1 MKILGIETSCD
12 DTCASVIELKDEKDI
27 EFLILSD
34 IISSQIEV
42 HKEWGGVYPSLA
54 RREHQKNLTSVLKES
69 LGKSK
74 LLKKKKSKEV
84 IDRKPLEE
92 ILQRE
97 ESLTNEL
104 IEFLSE
110 YEKPDLNLI
119 AVTSGPGLEPSLW
132 TGINFTKALSSYWEI
147 PIIPINH
154 IEAHLTI
161 SFFSLDNNLLKINS
175 DKDIFPGIGLI
186 VSGGH
191 TQLVLIKGIGDY
203 KIIGE
208 TRDDAAGECFD
219 KTARILG
226 MEYPGGP
233 EIAQKAAEHRGGIE
247 ISLPRPM
254 TKTKNY
260 DFSFSGL
267 KTAVLYHHR
276 SVFDPSEEYIRA
288 MSYEIQQ
295 AIIDILIEKTLRAV
309 NNFKAKSIILGGGVT
324 SNKELQKQFIEKKDP
339 KTKIFFPPAGSQMD
353 NALMVAVVGYLK
365 KKNSKKYKL
374 KEIKANSNL
383 KI

>member
-12 DTCASVIELKDEKDI
+12 DTCASVIELKDEKNT
-27 EFLILSD
+27 EFLVLSNV
-34 IISSQIEV
+34 ISSQIEV
-42 HKEWGGVYPSLA
+42 HKKWGGVYPSLA

-69 LGKSK
+69 LEKSG
-74 LLKKKKSKEV
+74 LLKKKKGKES

-97 ESLTNEL
+97 ELLTNEL

-110 YEKPDLNLI
+110 YEKPEIDLI

-132 TGINFTKALSSYWEI
+132 TGINFTKALSFYWKV
-147 PIIPINH
+147 PLIPINH

-161 SFFSLDNNLLKINS
+161 SFFSLNDNALKINS
-175 DKDIFPGIGLI
+175 DKDLFPGIGLI

-191 TQLVLIKGIGDY
+191 TQLVIIEDIGVY
-203 KIIGE
+203 KTIGE
-208 TRDDAAGECFD
+208 TKDDAAGECFD

-226 MEYPGGP
+226 MDYPGGP
-233 EIAQKAAEHRGGIE
+233 EIAKKASEFKGGMKIP
-247 ISLPRPM
+247 LPRPM

-276 SVFDPSEEYIRA
+276 SVSDLSEEYVKA

-295 AIIDILIEKTLRAV
+295 AIIDVLIEKTLRAV
-309 NNFKAKSIILGGGVT
+309 ENFGAKSIVLGGGVT
-324 SNKELQKQFIEKKDP
+324 SNKELQRQFIEKKEP
-339 KTKIFFPPAGSQMD
+339 ETKIFFPPSGSQMD
-353 NALMVAVVGYLK
+353 NALMAAVVGYLK
-365 KKNSKKYKL
+365 KDISKEYKL
-374 KEIKANSNL
+374 EEIKANSNL